1 MKIKTKINMHKLPAA
16 APACHYPVRG
26 ATARWPRSAVFS
38 CLELYEFSFDSFDS
52 FIVLCTAI
60 KIKPKSYKS
69 TDAVSRISWPYHD
82 HGGWS
87 PADPSGM
94 VWSWGVQ
101 FTDDDSKSYSSKED
115 WQPSTS
121 LSSGDKE
128 IKVASLYCWA
138 AQPHFPPIRST

>member
-1 MKIKTKINMHKLPAA
+1 MVYSGKFTLEIKIKHRTENKPYIGRTLFDINCSKIFFDPPPRVMKIKTKINMHKLPAA

-69 TDAVSRISWPYHD
+69 TDAVSRIS
-82 HGGWS
+82 
-87 PADPSGM
+87 
-94 VWSWGVQ
+94 
-101 FTDDDSKSYSSKED
+101 
-115 WQPSTS
+115 
-121 LSSGDKE
+121 
-128 IKVASLYCWA
+128 
-138 AQPHFPPIRST
+138 